1 MTWET
6 WCMAPR
12 NMSSTTVSPVCPTDP
27 SLAYYRRF
35 WLALASLW
43 LTVVSIA
50 FVVIS
55 IKREVHLPLGP
66 NLAKPQKLAKSTQG
80 DSPTGLK
87 HAPKLRFSCLTTR
100 FASIPPLLRRELSR
114 QCSQN
119 FVVYPLGGL
128 AGCLQDL
135 CGCD

>member
-1 MTWET
+1 
-6 WCMAPR
+6 MAPR

-80 DSPTGLK
+80 DSPTGLE
-87 HAPKLRFSCLTTR
+87 HAPKSSFFLFNHAVCLNSAALASGFEPSVQSKLRSLP
-100 FASIPPLLRRELSR
+100 ILRTFL
-114 QCSQN
+114 
-119 FVVYPLGGL
+119 PLGAPYGAPL
-128 AGCLQDL
+128 SA
-135 CGCD
+135 